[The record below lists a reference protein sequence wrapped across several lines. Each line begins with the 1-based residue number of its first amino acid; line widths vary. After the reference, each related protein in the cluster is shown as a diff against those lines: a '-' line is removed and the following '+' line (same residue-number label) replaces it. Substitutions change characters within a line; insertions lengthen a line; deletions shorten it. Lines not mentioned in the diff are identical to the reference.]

1 MTLTPALQRNAVSG
15 GMALGLILNKRVSL
29 PHNKV
34 AIDLSFEGAWESWP
48 YRSKFPQ
55 VARDL
60 ANGTDGIV
68 AMTRAD
74 EDKHTAGVLYWKVDG
89 SSLRIATRDPD
100 WAPDNPEDLAYA
112 AKRIGEEVPMEGW
125 RKLAKEFIDRFES

>member
-1 MTLTPALQRNAVSG
+1 MRWHTPARSCVRLARRPVWRGRHAPPTMGLADRHPAPAPGKGYIFPMTLTPARQRNAVSG
-15 GMALGLILNKRVSL
+15 GMALGLILNKRASL
-29 PHNKV
+29 PHNK
-34 AIDLSFEGAWESWP
+34 AALDLSFEGTWESWP

-74 EDKHTAGVLYWKVDG
+74 KDKH
-89 SSLRIATRDPD
+89 
-100 WAPDNPEDLAYA
+100 
-112 AKRIGEEVPMEGW
+112 
-125 RKLAKEFIDRFES
+125 